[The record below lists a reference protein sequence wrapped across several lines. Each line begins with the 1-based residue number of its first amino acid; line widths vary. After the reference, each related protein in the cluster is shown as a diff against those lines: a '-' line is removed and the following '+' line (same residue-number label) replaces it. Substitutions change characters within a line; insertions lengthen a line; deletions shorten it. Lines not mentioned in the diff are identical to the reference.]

1 VPPPRER
8 VPIGERYSILMP
20 GIGGTGVVTVN
31 ALLATAAWIDGL
43 SVITLDQ
50 TGLAQKGG
58 AVVSSIVLS
67 DRPIEASAKI
77 GYGNADLLLG
87 FDLLGAGS
95 ADNLKRAH
103 PSRTAAVVNTAEVPT
118 GDAIRGGARLAGP
131 GAVVDLINTYTRKDR
146 NLFLDASRL
155 AEGLFASH
163 MAVNIFLLGAAWQ
176 GGLIPISETAI
187 EEAIRLNK
195 VDAERNVQ
203 AFLWGRK
210 YYHDAQAVE
219 SLIAPPAAPADDRS
233 LVERRTADL
242 ARYQNAAYAA
252 RYAAFVREVE
262 TRQPALAE
270 AVARNLYKL
279 MAYKDEYEVARL
291 LTNPEREAQ
300 IRGMWEQVESIGYN
314 IHPPLLRAMGLKRKM
329 KLGGWFRTPLRMLA
343 SLRGLRGTPFDPFGY
358 AAVRRE
364 ERALIGWYEQLVRD
378 CLDRTTLENLP
389 LAQEIVAL
397 PAQIRGYENI
407 KLASIRKV
415 TAVAAE
421 KVSALKQKLVQ
432 VC

>member
-1 VPPPRER
+1 
-8 VPIGERYSILMP
+8 MP

-58 AVVSSIVLS
+58 AVVSSIILS
-67 DRPIEASAKI
+67 ERPIDASAKI

-95 ADNLKRAH
+95 ASNLKCAH
-103 PSRTAAVVNTAEVPT
+103 PSRTVAVVNTAEVPT

-131 GAVVDLINTYTRKDR
+131 GAAVDLINTYTRKDR

-176 GGLIPISETAI
+176 GGLIPISDTAI

-219 SLIAPPAAPADDRS
+219 SLIAPPVAHVDGRS

-242 ARYQNAAYAA
+242 TRYQNAAYAA
-252 RYAAFVREVE
+252 RYAAFVHEVE
-262 TRQPALAE
+262 ARQPALAE

-314 IHPPLLRAMGLKRKM
+314 LYPPLLRAMGLKKKL
-329 KLGGWFRTPLRMLA
+329 KLGGWFRGPLRVLA
-343 SLRGLRGTPFDPFGY
+343 SLKGLRGTPFDVFGY
-358 AAVRRE
+358 AEVRSE
-364 ERALIGWYEQLVRD
+364 ERALVGWYEQLVRE
-378 CLDRTTLENLP
+378 CLDCVTPDSLA

-397 PAQIRGYENI
+397 PTQIRGYEGI
-407 KLASIRKV
+407 KLASIAKV
-415 TAVAAE
+415 KAVAAE
-421 KVSALKQKLVQ
+421 KTSAMKTSLVQ
-432 VC
+432 LA